1 MRRKIIKIDEAKC
14 TGCGLCAAS
23 CHEGAIKIIG
33 GKAKLV
39 SETYCDGL
47 GACLPSCPSGAL
59 SLAERADVSRSY
71 PHSARAAEIKPEKRA
86 QNPAGKIG
94 SELSHWPVQLKLA
107 NPDAPCFDNA
117 DLLIAADCVAFA
129 FADFHRKLLRGKKLL
144 IFCPKLDGDT
154 EVYVEK
160 LAALFKN
167 KSIKSVSLAHME
179 VPCCFGLARIV
190 AEAQTRAATNLPVSE
205 LVISLDGEIT
215 GKKGE
220 MK

>member
-14 TGCGLCAAS
+14 TGCGLCAAG

-33 GKAKLV
+33 GKARLV

-59 SLAERADVSRSY
+59 SLAERA
-71 PHSARAAEIKPEKRA
+71 
-86 QNPAGKIG
+86 QNPAGEIG

-117 DLLIAADCVAFA
+117 DLLIAADCVTFA
-129 FADFHRKLLRGKKLL
+129 FADFHRKLLRGKKLV

-220 MK
+220 